1 MSYLSNAF
9 CKIKVLWSKVKH
21 KEIFLAVILSLILL
35 LVYFSEQ
42 IGENQK
48 ETEEMGQD
56 SDYCSKMSNDLLD
69 AVCLM
74 TNSRDCKVI
83 INWEAGVE
91 SVIAYTT
98 SSSGSSMTKTP
109 EIVSNNGQSSPII
122 LKEQF
127 PKAVS
132 VAVICPRET
141 STTTKMNVRF
151 MVGTLLGVDVN
162 NVAIYSC

>member
-1 MSYLSNAF
+1 MSYLSDLI
-9 CKIKVLWSKVKH
+9 CKIKGYWSKVKH
-21 KEIFLAVILSLILL
+21 KEIILALILVIVL
-35 LVYFSEQ
+35 LFVYFSGR
-42 IGENQK
+42 IGSENNQS
-48 ETEEMGQD
+48 EGTDFE
-56 SDYCSKMSNDLLD
+56 SDYCTKMSEDLLD

-74 TNSRDCKVI
+74 TDSQNCKVI

-98 SSSGSSMTKTP
+98 SSSGSSTTKTP

-132 VAVICPRET
+132 VAVICPSDT
-141 STTTKMNVRF
+141 STTTKMNIKF
-151 MVGTLLGVDVN
+151 MVGTLLSVDVN

>member
-1 MSYLSNAF
+1 LSNIF
-9 CKIKVLWSKVKH
+9 CKTKGLWSKIKH
-21 KEIFLAVILSLILL
+21 KEIFFAAVLSLILIF
-35 LVYFSEQ
+35 VYFSDQFKTNE
-42 IGENQK
+42 K
-48 ETEEMGQD
+48 EDVELTKD
-56 SDYCSKMSNDLLD
+56 SNYCSKMSEDLLD

-74 TNSRDCKVI
+74 TNSQNCKVI

-98 SSSGSSMTKTP
+98 SSSGSSTTKSP

-132 VAVICPRET
+132 VAVVCPTNT
-141 STTTKMNVRF
+141 SITTKMNIRF